1 MSNGNQQTLK
11 IGTSSPSTTPN
22 RSLTLNKTL
31 AKTITPSHLYKDSLM
46 TAYYTCGRSIRL
58 EVFLRYVPIKLTSNL
73 LRFTQLDT
81 WAILNAA
88 TRLKDEEFLLA
99 ELKDTATQH
108 QEKSYLLPFVIL
120 ADRRGR
126 PAVPE
131 TILAL
136 FRKALTPGKTIHGKK
151 KMHVDV
157 IVPETIWEAFL
168 IKALGWWVESGTA
181 PEHMIEMKLEL
192 DLGL

>member
-1 MSNGNQQTLK
+1 MSNGNQQTP
-11 IGTSSPSTTPN
+11 TSVTLPPSTSPN
-22 RSLTLNKTL
+22 RSLILNKTL
-31 AKTITPSHLYKDSLM
+31 AKTTTSSLLHKSSLM
-46 TAYYTCGRSIRL
+46 TACYTCERSISL
-58 EVFLRYVPIKLTSNL
+58 EAFLKYTPIKLTSNL

-81 WAILNAA
+81 WAILN
-88 TRLKDEEFLLA
+88 TVTLLKDEKFLLA

-108 QEKSYLLPFVIL
+108 QEKSYLLPFVML

-131 TILAL
+131 TTLAL

-151 KMHVDV
+151 KMHVNV
-157 IVPETIWEAFL
+157 IVPEIIWEAFL

-181 PEHMIEMKLEL
+181 PEHLVEMNLEL

>member
-1 MSNGNQQTLK
+1 MSNGNQQTP
-11 IGTSSPSTTPN
+11 TSVTLSPSTSPN
-22 RSLTLNKTL
+22 SSLILNKTL
-31 AKTITPSHLYKDSLM
+31 AKTITSNFLHKSLLM
-46 TAYYTCGRSIRL
+46 TAYYTCGRHISL
-58 EVFLRYVPIKLTSNL
+58 EAFLKYAPIKLTSNL

-81 WAILNAA
+81 WAILNAV
-88 TRLKDEEFLLA
+88 TLLKNEKFLLA

-108 QEKSYLLPFVIL
+108 QDKSYLLPFVML

-131 TILAL
+131 TTLAL
-136 FRKALTPGKTIHGKK
+136 LRKALTPGKTIHGKK
-151 KMHVDV
+151 KMHVNV

-181 PEHMIEMKLEL
+181 PEHLVEMKLEL